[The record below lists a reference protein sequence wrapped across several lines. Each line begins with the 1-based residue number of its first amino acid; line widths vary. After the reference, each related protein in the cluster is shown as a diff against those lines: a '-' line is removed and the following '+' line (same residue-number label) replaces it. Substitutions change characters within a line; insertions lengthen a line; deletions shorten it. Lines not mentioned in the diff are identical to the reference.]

1 MKIYYA
7 SSIRGS
13 HSDDSSVI
21 NKKII
26 EHLRKYGTVLTEH
39 IGNDDIENIGE
50 GGLTDPEI
58 HDRDWKWIE
67 SADVII
73 ADVSNPSLGV
83 GYEIGRALEHNKN
96 ILCLYRTREKKL
108 SAMIRGCSDI
118 HVEDYEHIEDALKMI
133 DEFIL
138 NINKL

>member
-13 HSDDSSVI
+13 HSDDSSII

-39 IGNDDIENIGE
+39 IGNDDIENTGE
-50 GGLTDPEI
+50 DGLTDTEI

-73 ADVSNPSLGV
+73 AEVSNPSLGV
-83 GYEIGRALEHNKN
+83 GYEIGRAIEHSKM
-96 ILCLYRTREKKL
+96 ILCLYRTRGKKL
-108 SAMIRGCSDI
+108 SAMIRGSKDVQ
-118 HVEDYEHIEDALKMI
+118 VEDYELIEDALNKI
-133 DEFIL
+133 DGFIS
-138 NINKL
+138 KVKK